1 MFTASIMGNASLM
14 PFLNVLRWFLAPGYA
29 QGVFWFIM
37 IGVVSLSNDVI
48 MRFLG
53 YRLPVLEVAF
63 FRFLFSMVSLIPFL
77 LWRGRHYF
85 YTKNPKLHVLRAVLG
100 IGALGAWAYS
110 VSLMPLSENTVIM
123 SAEPLFFMPFAV
135 LFLKERVDRARW
147 LATSIG
153 FIGILVI
160 VQPGTMAFRAVALI
174 PVASA
179 VLFALLD
186 IVAKKMVSKEHTI
199 TMLFYF
205 SLGTT
210 LAGLIPLPFIV
221 WETPQLGELGLLFL
235 LGIGANLIQVCLFC
249 AFSATEASALMPFR
263 YVEFI
268 FSALLGFLLFHE
280 IPTLTTLLGTGLI
293 IVGTFY
299 ISYVETRKEMARG

>member
-1 MFTASIMGNASLM
+1 M
-14 PFLNVLRWFLAPGYA
+14 PILRVLRWFLGKGYA
-29 QGVFWFIM
+29 QGVFWFVM
-37 IGVVSLSNDVI
+37 ISVVSVSNDVL

-53 YRLPVLEVAF
+53 YRLPILEVVF
-63 FRFLFSMVSLIPFL
+63 FRFLFSLVSLIPFL

-85 YTKNPKLHVLRAVLG
+85 YTQNPKLHVWRAVLG
-100 IGALGAWAYS
+100 VGALGAWAYS

-135 LFLKERVDRARW
+135 FLLRERVDAARW
-147 LATSIG
+147 LATSLG
-153 FIGILVI
+153 FIGILII
-160 VQPGTMAFRAVALI
+160 VQPGTAAFRAVAFI
-174 PVASA
+174 PVMSA
-179 VLFALLD
+179 ILFALLD

-210 LAGLIPLPFIV
+210 LAGLIPLPFI
-221 WETPQLGELGLLFL
+221 WETPYLGELGLLFL

-268 FSALLGFLLFHE
+268 FSALLGFLLFQE
-280 IPTLTTLLGTGLI
+280 IPTLTTLLGSGLI
-293 IVGTFY
+293 IVSTFY
-299 ISYVETRKEMARG
+299 ISYVETRKEMALKR